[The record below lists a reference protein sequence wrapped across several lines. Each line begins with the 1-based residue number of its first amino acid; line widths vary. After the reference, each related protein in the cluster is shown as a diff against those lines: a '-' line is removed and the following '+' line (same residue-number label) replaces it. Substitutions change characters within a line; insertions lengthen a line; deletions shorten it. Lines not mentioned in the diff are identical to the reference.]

1 MEVKSLKHNFIMYFI
16 RTFFNLGFGI
26 IIFPLVAR
34 KLGAENLGKIQYVE
48 SIVAYFLLF
57 INLGIDNYGKRE
69 VALHRD
75 NREKLEEIVSELFI
89 ILIINTFIGI
99 SIYFIFIFSYIK
111 DIIIKNILFI
121 FSLNLLLNF
130 LSLEWFFVG
139 IENQTYITKRNL
151 FLKIVSSILI
161 LILIKDKKDIYIY
174 SGILVFSLVS
184 MNLFN
189 FYNIKNYISLA
200 KINIRSL
207 KEHFS
212 ALVYFFFSVLALSL
226 AYNLDSIMIM
236 KIKGSMELGLYSI
249 ASKLGKLPIIFIT
262 AVSGVTYPRI
272 CNFLQNNKRDEY
284 INLEKNIFNIL
295 LIFSIPASL
304 GMFMLSSDII
314 LLFGGKEYVKSIP
327 ILQVF
332 SFLILI
338 MSMAVYTGSL
348 TLLANKK
355 EKIVT
360 IALVIGSIL
369 NVIFNLIMI
378 PYIGALGAVLATLLI
393 EVIGIIIKVFLAKE
407 IFLELKLLGFNQIKI
422 LFSALIMIIILVFLN
437 QYFGISFYNLGFK
450 IIVAGLIYILMLIL
464 LKEKLILEVY
474 NKIRREI

>member
-1 MEVKSLKHNFIMYFI
+1 MQVKSLKHNFTMYFI

-26 IIFPLVAR
+26 MIFPLVAR

-69 VALHRD
+69 VALYRK
-75 NREKLEEIVSELFI
+75 NREKLKEIVSELFI

-99 SIYFIFIFSYIK
+99 GIYFVFIFFYVK

-121 FSLNLLLNF
+121 FSLNIFLNC

-139 IENQTYITKRNL
+139 VENQSYITKRNL
-151 FLKIVSSILI
+151 FLKVVSAILI
-161 LILIKDKKDIYIY
+161 LTLIKSKKDIYIY

-189 FYNIKNYISLA
+189 FYNVKNYISLA
-200 KINIRSL
+200 RIDIKKLKRHFNSL
-207 KEHFS
+207 F
-212 ALVYFFFSVLALSL
+212 YFFFSVLALSL

-236 KIKGSMELGLYSI
+236 KIKGSTELGLYSI

-262 AVSGVTYPRI
+262 AVSSVTYPRI
-272 CNFLQNNKRDEY
+272 CNFLQNEKKDEY
-284 INLEKNIFNIL
+284 IDLEKKIFNIL
-295 LIFSIPASL
+295 LIFSVPASL
-304 GMFMLSSDII
+304 GMFILASDII
-314 LLFGGKEYVKSIP
+314 FLFGGEEYIKAIP

-355 EKIVT
+355 EKLVT
-360 IALVIGSIL
+360 IALVIGSVL
-369 NVIFNLIMI
+369 NVAFNLIMI
-378 PYIGALGAVLATLLI
+378 PHIGALGAAFATLLI
-393 EVIGIIIKVFLAKE
+393 EIIGIIIKILLAKK
-407 IFLELKLLGFNQIKI
+407 IFLELKLLEINQIKI
-422 LFSALIMIIILVFLN
+422 LVSALIMGIILSFLKKYLNTNFYSLSLKIIIGN
-437 QYFGISFYNLGFK
+437 
-450 IIVAGLIYILMLIL
+450 LIYFIMLIL
-464 LKEKLILEVY
+464 IKEKFILEIC
-474 NKIRREI
+474 NKIRREA

>member
-69 VALHRD
+69 VALYRE
-75 NREKLEEIVSELFI
+75 NKEKLKEIVSELLM

-99 SIYFIFIFSYIK
+99 SFYFILTLFYIK
-111 DIIIKNILFI
+111 DTIVKNILLI
-121 FSLNLLLNF
+121 FSLNILLNCI
-130 LSLEWFFVG
+130 SLEWFFIG
-139 IENQTYITKRNL
+139 SENQTYITKRNL
-151 FLKIVSSILI
+151 FLKIISAFLI
-161 LILIKDKKDIYIY
+161 IVLIKSKKDIYIY

-189 FYNIKNYISLA
+189 FYNIKDYINLR
-200 KINIRSL
+200 KINVNNL
-207 KEHFS
+207 KKHFN
-212 ALVYFFFSVLALSL
+212 ALFYFFFSVLALSL

-236 KIKGSMELGLYSI
+236 KMKGSIELGLYSM
-249 ASKLGKLPIIFIT
+249 ASKLGRLPIIFIT
-262 AVSGVTYPRI
+262 AVSSITYPRI
-272 CNFLQNNKRDEY
+272 CNFLQNNKKNEY
-284 INLEKNIFNIL
+284 IELEKRIFNIL
-295 LIFSIPASL
+295 LAFSIPASF
-304 GMFMLSSDII
+304 GMFILSKDII
-314 LLFGGKEYVKSIP
+314 ILFGGKEYIKAIP

-338 MSMAVYTGSL
+338 MSMGVYTGSL

-360 IALVIGSIL
+360 IALVIASTL
-369 NVIFNLIMI
+369 NVLFNLIMI
-378 PYIGALGAVLATLLI
+378 PYIGALGAALATLLI
-393 EVIGIIIKVFLAKE
+393 EIIGIIVKILCAKE
-407 IFLELKLLGFNQIKI
+407 IFLELKLLEVNQLKI
-422 LFSALIMIIILVFLN
+422 SVSALIMSSILIFLQTKFN
-437 QYFGISFYNLGFK
+437 ISFYSLGFK
-450 IIVAGLIYILMLIL
+450 IIIGAIIYFFILIL
-464 LKEKLILEVY
+464 TKEKLILEIY
-474 NKIRREI
+474 NNIRR